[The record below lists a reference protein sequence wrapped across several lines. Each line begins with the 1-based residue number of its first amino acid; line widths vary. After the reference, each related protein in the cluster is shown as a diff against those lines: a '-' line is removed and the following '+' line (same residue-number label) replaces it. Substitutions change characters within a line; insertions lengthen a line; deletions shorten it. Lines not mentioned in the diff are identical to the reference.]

1 MILDLK
7 TRQAEGIARTEVN
20 SAGNTGNFF
29 AMETAQVEYIQ
40 WITASDGRVRET
52 HMLQHAMVVKREARF
67 PNNLKHPGDRSG
79 RLDEFINCRCAGV
92 AYFPLQRELT
102 LETPYTG
109 RD

>member
-7 TRQAEGIARTEVN
+7 TRQAEGNARTEVN

-40 WITASDGRVRET
+40 WISASDGRVRET

-67 PNNLKHPGDRSG
+67 PNNLKHPGDRSD
-79 RLDEFINCRCAGV
+79 RLDEFRIRFVVFYRCYPEILRGV
-92 AYFPLQRELT
+92 VLRYGP
-102 LETPYTG
+102 
-109 RD
+109 